1 MSLQKTTSIVIN
13 IGDQRCSAR
22 VGEGKFLA
30 SSTISEALI
39 SPLLDEYPNTISLC
53 NFESLI
59 PSAVRHP
66 LDCPSKEI
74 DTTTSL
80 RTHTSN

>member
-30 SSTISEALI
+30 SSTVSEALI

-53 NFESLI
+53 NFEKFYSI
-59 PSAVRHP
+59 SCQTP
-66 LDCPSKEI
+66 
-74 DTTTSL
+74 T
-80 RTHTSN
+80 